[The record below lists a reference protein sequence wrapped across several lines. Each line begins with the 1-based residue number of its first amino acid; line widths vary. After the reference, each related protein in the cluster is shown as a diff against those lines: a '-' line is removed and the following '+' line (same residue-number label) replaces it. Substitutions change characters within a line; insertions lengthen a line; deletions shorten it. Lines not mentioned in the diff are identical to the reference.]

1 MKEKKMKNA
10 SKCGDYM
17 ATADVIGP
25 YFLALIS
32 KIYGCLSETLISL
45 KGVNEAEYNNN
56 LVTLDE
62 KPTST

>member
-1 MKEKKMKNA
+1 MNERKNEER

-17 ATADVIGP
+17 ATAEVIGP

-32 KIYGCLSETLISL
+32 EIYGCLSETPISL
-45 KGVNEAEYNNN
+45 KGVNEAEYNN